1 MSPSGLAEAC
11 LPPGAL
17 SGLTPRFL
25 PFSWIL
31 FAGHTSAGLSFR
43 AMASPASRDQ
53 FLRQMEQIVEGIKQS
68 RMKVRLLFFC
78 NVARVLH
85 WWWEKALGKAG
96 LFQLSWGCALNSED
110 TSSVSLQGVPLRSQT
125 LPWAGQLHRLPASVV
140 KTLSN
145 SSVDVIPTE
154 CQALGS
160 SSQKPS

>member
-1 MSPSGLAEAC
+1 MSPSGLGEAC

-31 FAGHTSAGLSFR
+31 FAGHTSAGLSFI

-140 KTLSN
+140 KILSN